1 MWLWTWRSLEFQEAG
16 KKIKIATMRVL
27 AAILL
32 CALAAVCR
40 GQESDP
46 AMADLDG
53 AQRHPLDAGGKEAS
67 VLIFYWQDC
76 PICNSY
82 APEFNRIC
90 AQYTN
95 FNFYIVQVDPDLTV
109 AAAKTHARQYGLRA
123 PVLLDSRHRLVRLAD
138 ATATPEAVIFGKTKN
153 ILYRGRIDNLYPT
166 LGTRRMEATEHDLR
180 DALDA
185 IAAGKPVTH
194 QPPPIGCIIP

>member
-1 MWLWTWRSLEFQEAG
+1 
-16 KKIKIATMRVL
+16 MRVL
-27 AAILL
+27 ATILL
-32 CALAAVCR
+32 CALVTVCR
-40 GQESDP
+40 AQESGP
-46 AMADLDG
+46 AMADLAG
-53 AQRHPLDAGGKEAS
+53 VPRHPLDVGGKDAS

-82 APEFNRIC
+82 APEFNRLC
-90 AQYTN
+90 DHYTN
-95 FNFYIVQVDPDLTV
+95 FSFYIVQVDPDLTV
-109 AAAKTHARQYGLRA
+109 AAAKTHARQFALRA
-123 PVLLDSRHRLVRLAD
+123 PVLLDSRHTLVHLAD
-138 ATATPEAVIFGKTKN
+138 ATATPEAVIFGKNKN
-153 ILYRGRIDNLYPT
+153 VLYRGRIDNLYPT